1 MKLYRSSLRSAATA
15 AAVAALLGSGLTTV
29 SAIPAQAAPCTVNIY
44 KVNTGHGGSSVYVSY
59 MGAELVY
66 QDPKADDSPVTG
78 PSSYVMKPNQ
88 VNGRRAV
95 YLAGGRLAW
104 MYAPALEYETC
115 R

>member
-1 MKLYRSSLRSAATA
+1 MKLYRSSLRNATMA
-15 AAVAALLGSGLTTV
+15 VAVAAFLGGGLTTV
-29 SAIPAQAAPCTVNIY
+29 SAIPAQAASCTVNIY
-44 KVNTGHGGSSVYVSY
+44 RVDTGHGGSNVYVSY
-59 MGAELVY
+59 TGAELAY
-66 QDPKADDSPVTG
+66 SDPKADDSRVTG

-95 YLAGGRLAW
+95 YLATGRLAW